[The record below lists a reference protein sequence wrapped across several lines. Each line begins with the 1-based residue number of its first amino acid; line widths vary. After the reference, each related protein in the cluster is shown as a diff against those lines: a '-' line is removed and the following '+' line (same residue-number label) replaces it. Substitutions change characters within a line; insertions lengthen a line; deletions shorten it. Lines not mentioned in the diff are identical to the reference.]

1 MNTEPARLIA
11 SITGG
16 VAALITLLVAF
27 GVDLTEDQKTAILG
41 IVAVAAP
48 IIAGLFIRQNVY
60 SPNSVETIAAD
71 QYNAGVPPTEP
82 QPDIPPPAEA
92 N

>member
-16 VAALITLLVAF
+16 VAALIALLVAF

-41 IVAVAAP
+41 IVAIAAP

-60 SPNSVETIAAD
+60 STNSVKTISAD

-92 N
+92 R

>member
-16 VAALITLLVAF
+16 VAALIALLVAF

-48 IIAGLFIRQNVY
+48 IIAGLFIRQNVF
-60 SPNSVETIAAD
+60 SPASAQKLAD
-71 QYNAGVPPTEP
+71 TQYQAGL
-82 QPDIPPPAEA
+82 PPAEA